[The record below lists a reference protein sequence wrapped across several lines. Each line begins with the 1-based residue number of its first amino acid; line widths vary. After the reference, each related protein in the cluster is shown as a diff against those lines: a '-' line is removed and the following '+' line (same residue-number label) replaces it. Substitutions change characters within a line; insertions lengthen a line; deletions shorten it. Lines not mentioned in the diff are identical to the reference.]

1 MLSSMIIPTM
11 VMPELTNVYQAG
23 KVFVQRH
30 ALVQSLISGLSL
42 STLITAGLAL
52 VKSRADRIE
61 RTFKLHGE
69 FSSYEFI
76 KARDMSYALLAKNPA
91 LTFQQLVVEEKFEEQ
106 IVYLTRLV
114 TFYEHLSI
122 SLRSGFIDKKAGC
135 RYFGMVFLW
144 WYVIYFD
151 TPRGLHSTQWEA
163 ANDLHALFVFF
174 KKHAKSK
181 DFDNWM
187 KNATNG
193 SSFEKALQVK
203 EQAVEQERLKVTHDP
218 GEV

>member
-1 MLSSMIIPTM
+1 M
-11 VMPELTNVYQAG
+11 VMPEITHLYQVA
-23 KVFVQRH
+23 KDFVHQH
-30 ALVQSLISGLSL
+30 ALVQSLISGLSA
-42 STLITAGLAL
+42 STLITVGLAS

-61 RTFKLHGE
+61 RAFKLHGE
-69 FSSYEFI
+69 FFSYEFI
-76 KARDMSYALLAKNPA
+76 KTRDMSYALLAKSPT

-122 SLRSGFIDKKAGC
+122 SIRSGFIDRKAGC

-144 WYVIYFD
+144 WYVDYFD

-181 DFDNWM
+181 DFDKWM
-187 KNATNG
+187 KNGTSG
-193 SSFEKALQVK
+193 SSFEKALQAK
-203 EQAVEQERLKVTHDP
+203 LATEQEQTKNGSNSP
-218 GEV
+218 ASPE